1 MVVTTGAQTLRPGK
15 PRARVRFG
23 SWDAATI
30 VVAAIFA
37 APVLAVIGL
46 AMAPAEDIWPHLIDT
61 VLGGYIANTLIVM
74 AGVGAGT
81 LVTGVGTAWLVTM
94 CRFPGRRIFEWAL
107 LVPLA
112 VPGYVIAYTYTD
124 LLEYAGPVQ
133 KALRVAFGWQSAQ
146 DYGFPDIRT
155 IGGAVAMLTLV
166 LYPYVYLLSRAAFLG
181 QSICALEAGRTLG
194 HGPWRSFWHIALP
207 LARPAIAVG
216 VALVLMETLND
227 FGVMDYFAV
236 QTFTVGIY
244 NTWLGMNSLPGA
256 AQLSTVLLIFVLVL
270 FGLEYAGRRGQR
282 YHEATPRHQALPG
295 YRLRGPRAAA
305 AAIACGLPVVF
316 GFVVPAWVLG
326 GYALRYWAVAL
337 ERNFFTLV
345 GNSVLLSAMA
355 AGLAL
360 SIALF
365 LSYGARLKG
374 GAPIKAATRFAAIG
388 YAVPGAVL
396 AVGVVMALAWFDR
409 AVDFLSMSLFG
420 VSTGLIVSGTVVAL
434 LFAYVTRFLALAHGA
449 VEAGMGRITPSMDDA
464 ARSLGASA
472 AATLRRVHIPMI
484 RGSALTAILLVFVDT
499 MKELPMTLLLRPF
512 NFDTLATFTYQYAG
526 DEQLEEAALSALTI
540 VIAGIGPVILLSL
553 AIRRSHRVI

>member
-1 MVVTTGAQTLRPGK
+1 M
-15 PRARVRFG
+15 
-23 SWDAATI
+23 
-30 VVAAIFA
+30 
-37 APVLAVIGL
+37 
-46 AMAPAEDIWPHLIDT
+46 
-61 VLGGYIANTLIVM
+61 
-74 AGVGAGT
+74 
-81 LVTGVGTAWLVTM
+81 
-94 CRFPGRRIFEWAL
+94 PGRCK
-107 LVPLA
+107 
-112 VPGYVIAYTYTD
+112 
-124 LLEYAGPVQ
+124 
-133 KALRVAFGWQSAQ
+133 KALRVAFGWHSAR

-181 QSICALEAGRTLG
+181 QSAGALEAGRTLG
-194 HGPWRSFWHIALP
+194 HGPWRGFWHIALP

-216 VALVLMETLND
+216 VALALMETLND

-244 NTWLGMNSLPGA
+244 NTWLGMNSLAGA
-256 AQLSTVLLIFVLVL
+256 AQLSTVLLIFVLAL

-282 YHEATPRHQALPG
+282 YHHATPRHQALPG
-295 YRLRGPRAAA
+295 YWLTGARAAGA
-305 AAIACGLPVVF
+305 VLACGAPVLF
-316 GFVVPAWVLG
+316 GFAIPAWVLG
-326 GYALRYWAVAL
+326 GYALRNYEAAL
-337 ERNFFTLV
+337 ERNFAALAT
-345 GNSVLLSAMA
+345 NSILLSLMA

-360 SIALF
+360 AVALF

-374 GAPIKAATRFAAIG
+374 GAAIKAATRFASIG

-396 AVGVVMALAWFDR
+396 AVGVVMPLAWLDR
-409 AVDFLSMSLFG
+409 AVDTLSMAVFG
-420 VSTGLIVSGTVVAL
+420 VSTGLVVSGTVAAL
-434 LFAYVTRFLALAHGA
+434 LFAYLARFLALAHGA
-449 VEAGMGRITPSMDDA
+449 VEAGMGRITPGMDDA

-540 VIAGIGPVILLSL
+540 VAAGIGPVILLSL
-553 AIRRSHRVI
+553 AIRRSHRAR

>member
-1 MVVTTGAQTLRPGK
+1 MA
-15 PRARVRFG
+15 
-23 SWDAATI
+23 
-30 VVAAIFA
+30 VAGVFA

-46 AMAPAEDIWPHLIDT
+46 ALSPAEDIWPHLIDT
-61 VLGGYIANTLIVM
+61 VLGEYVVNTLIVM
-74 AGVGAGT
+74 VGVGGGT

-133 KALRVAFGWQSAQ
+133 KALRLAFGWTSAQ
-146 DYGFPDIRT
+146 DYGFPEIRS

-166 LYPYVYLLSRAAFLG
+166 LYPYVYLLSRAAFLSQPVG
-181 QSICALEAGRTLG
+181 ALEVGRTLG
-194 HGPWRSFWHIALP
+194 HGPWRSFWHIAVP

-216 VALVLMETLND
+216 VALALMETLND

-270 FGLEYAGRRGQR
+270 IGLEQAGRRGQR
-282 YHEATPRHQALPG
+282 YHEPAPRPHALPG
-295 YRLRGPRAAA
+295 YRLTGARAAGA
-305 AAIACGLPVVF
+305 ALACGLPVLF
-316 GFVVPAWVLG
+316 GFAIPAWVLG
-326 GYALRYWAVAL
+326 GYALRYYEVAL
-337 ERNFFTLV
+337 ERNFLTLV
-345 GNSVLLSAMA
+345 GNSVLLSLMA

-360 SIALF
+360 AIALF
-365 LSYGARLKG
+365 LSYGARLRG
-374 GAPIKAATRFAAIG
+374 GAAIKVATRFASIG

-396 AVGVVMALAWFDR
+396 AVGVVMSLAWFDR
-409 AVDFLSMSLFG
+409 AVDTLSTTVFG
-420 VSTGLIVSGTVVAL
+420 VSTGLLVSGTVVAL

-449 VEAGMGRITPSMDDA
+449 IEAGMGRITPSMDDA
-464 ARSLGASA
+464 ARILGASA

-484 RGSALTAILLVFVDT
+484 RGSALTAMLLVFVDT

-540 VIAGIGPVILLSL
+540 VAAGIGPVILLSL
-553 AIRRSHRVI
+553 AIRRSHRAR